1 LYGIAVWGK
10 TPYNKTMKMTIDID
24 EAALE
29 HFMSVVGIKKKKEAV
44 NEAIRLADRIAR
56 KRKLTDTSISKQ
68 QLANAIDNEYSLT
81 DLREKD
87 VPR

>member
-1 LYGIAVWGK
+1 
-10 TPYNKTMKMTIDID
+10 MKMTIDID

-56 KRKLTDTSISKQ
+56 KRKLTNTSISKE
-68 QLANAIDNEYSLT
+68 QLANAIDPEYNLSA
-81 DLREKD
+81 LREKD
-87 VPR
+87 VPG

>member
-1 LYGIAVWGK
+1 
-10 TPYNKTMKMTIDID
+10 MKMTIDID